1 MYISRIFEWPKVQ
14 FETVTFTLKTK
25 SLKTHKADHYILAS
39 SEKLIFH
46 ASLYFLPYLGVYYQT
61 STIRLTGRDS
71 YLIMKAYND
80 EPVTISGGAPLDDPI
95 GEWVNEGQIRT
106 ASFAL
111 EKCGEIFQGKNR
123 LLPARSPNVDWGFN
137 KNVASGEYHYMK
149 VRSQNSSRISSN
161 LAPFIYITC

>member
-1 MYISRIFEWPKVQ
+1 MII
-14 FETVTFTLKTK
+14 
-25 SLKTHKADHYILAS
+25 
-39 SEKLIFH
+39 
-46 ASLYFLPYLGVYYQT
+46 
-61 STIRLTGRDS
+61 
-71 YLIMKAYND
+71 KAYNN
-80 EPVTISGGAPLDDPI
+80 EPVTISGGVPLDVPI

-149 VRSQNSSRISSN
+149 VRNEIYSGVATQVDQKTQRRLALRSSDRAVSIGSGSRTMS
-161 LAPFIYITC
+161 LDTDPPRRPRWAG